1 MSSNASSSGL
11 KAKTS
16 SVHQPAMSR
25 DLKNVAGKKPGAGGG
40 VLHERTGSQLNKK
53 ASLTS
58 SSSSG
63 KKNDAKQQSLF
74 GFKGFG
80 QISKESSKTFNVFND
95 ENKPAGVAATTE
107 KVEQKPEG
115 AFQDRLVQT
124 DITGDYTS
132 VTGHGDLA
140 FYKELAER
148 RREALNDSLKENESL
163 VSENAELRHE
173 NYELKN
179 DNVSLLES
187 VEKANRLAEMLEPL
201 FSKTDDDDDDE
212 ETPESVETK
221 TEEKEEDDES
231 NQTDQ
236 GDPEKSEEDASATDK
251 SEDDPA
257 TKKEEREDKERED

>member
-58 SSSSG
+58 SSG
-63 KKNDAKQQSLF
+63 KKTDAKQQSLF

-95 ENKPAGVAATTE
+95 ENKSTGVATIE

-124 DITGDYTS
+124 DISGDYTS

-173 NYELKN
+173 NFELKN
-179 DNVSLLES
+179 ENVSLLES

-212 ETPESVETK
+212 ETPESVQTK
-221 TEEKEEDDES
+221 TEEKEEEDES

-257 TKKEEREDKERED
+257 TKKEEEKEDKERED

>member
-173 NYELKN
+173 NFELKN
-179 DNVSLLES
+179 ENVSLLES
-187 VEKANRLAEMLEPL
+187 VDKANRLAEMLEPL
-201 FSKTDDDDDDE
+201 FSKTDDDDVE

-221 TEEKEEDDES
+221 TEEKEKDES

-236 GDPEKSEEDASATDK
+236 GDPEKSGEDKASATDK

-257 TKKEEREDKERED
+257 TKKEEKEDQEREF